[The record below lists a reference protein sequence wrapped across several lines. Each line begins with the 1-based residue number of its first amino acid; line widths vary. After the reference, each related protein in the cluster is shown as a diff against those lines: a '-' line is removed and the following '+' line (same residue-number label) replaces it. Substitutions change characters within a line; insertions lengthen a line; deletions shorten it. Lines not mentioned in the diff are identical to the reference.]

1 VTARAA
7 TVPVPAP
14 TAAWPADLDAW
25 RQSLVLAADGDRAPP
40 WLDAAAADPAAFWR
54 AIAPALLTAAG
65 GAARSSPFE
74 RYDLFAD
81 LGARHAAG
89 RRAAWAEHDDAA
101 GVRRWTYAA
110 LADDARSL
118 ATAWRA
124 AGLAAGD
131 CVAIVASPSPERL
144 AALLAAW
151 QLGAVAAPLPA
162 WGPSYLRARIAA
174 LAPAAVVAD
183 AGAGLAL
190 GALRRLPLR
199 APPADDGCPG
209 HRYAPDEV
217 ALRVFSPLGATPLA
231 PLDVGAERL
240 YLGALRDGALLLG
253 LGPGLAVCAPGC
265 SEVREGLALL
275 LAALATGGQ
284 LVDLGLDAAI
294 AQPTLL
300 ARIGVDVLGVA
311 PELRDALIAADG
323 AGARPARWF
332 RSPAAP
338 IDPPAWQR
346 LARALP
352 RSLASTYLASPAAGG
367 AVVVAPW
374 RRELRAAEVLPAP
387 GLAWQLLDA
396 GGSGQAATGA
406 GVLVDADLDPG
417 ALGCPVLSLGRGD
430 GMWLT
435 ALGAHRDG
443 ERLPVD
449 EIAAVVTGAF
459 DVVWTCGVIDDGRD
473 GSAVLVVFVR
483 PDAGATAGLASALGE
498 VLAAELAPHLV
509 PDRIELFTIAPR
521 LDRTGS
527 LDRSWCQG
535 QYASGR
541 LTRKQREALFVEVA
555 RLRSLAQ
562 PES

>member
-1 VTARAA
+1 VTA
-7 TVPVPAP
+7 P
-14 TAAWPADLDAW
+14 AWPADLDGW
-25 RQSLVLAADGDRAPP
+25 RQSLVLTGEAARPP
-40 WLDAAAADPAAFWR
+40 TWLDAAAADPAAFWR
-54 AIAPALLTAAG
+54 AIAPALVGAAG
-65 GAARSSPFE
+65 GGARSSPFE

-81 LGARHAAG
+81 LGARHAGG

-101 GVRRWTYAA
+101 GVRRWSYAA
-110 LADDARSL
+110 LVDDARSL

-124 AGLAAGD
+124 AGIAAGD
-131 CVAIVASPSPERL
+131 CIAIVAPPSPQRL

-151 QLGAVAAPLPA
+151 HVGAVAAPLPA
-162 WGPSYLRARIAA
+162 WGPSYLRARLAA
-174 LAPAAVVAD
+174 LAPAAVVAE
-183 AGAGLAL
+183 AGDGVDL
-190 GALRRLPLR
+190 GAAPRLPLR
-199 APPADDGCPG
+199 APPADDGRPG

-217 ALRVFSPLGATPLA
+217 ALRVCSPLGAAPLV

-253 LGPGLAVCAPGC
+253 LGPGLAVCAPGA
-265 SEVREGLALL
+265 SEVRDGLSLL

-284 LVDLGLDAAI
+284 YVDLGLDAAVG
-294 AQPTLL
+294 QPALL

-311 PELRDALIAADG
+311 PVLRDALVAADG

-352 RSLASTYLASPAAGG
+352 RSLAGAYFASPAAGG
-367 AVVVAPW
+367 AVVAAPW

-387 GLAWQLLDA
+387 GLAWQLLDP

-406 GVLVDADLDPG
+406 GVLACADLDPG
-417 ALGCPVLSLGRGD
+417 ALGRPVLSLVGGD

-449 EIAAVVTGAF
+449 EIAAVVTAGF
-459 DVVWTCGVIDDGRD
+459 DAVWTCGIIDGRD

-483 PDAGATAGLASALGE
+483 PDAHVGAGLADAIGE
-498 VLAAELAPHLV
+498 VVAAELAPHLV
-509 PDRIELFTIAPR
+509 PDRVELFTIAPR
-521 LDRTGS
+521 LDKAGG
-527 LDRSWCQG
+527 LDRAWCQG
-535 QYASGR
+535 QYLSGR
-541 LTRKQREALFVEVA
+541 LTRKQREALFVAVS
-555 RLRSLAQ
+555 RLRCSTQ
-562 PES
+562 PEVLTL